1 MYFLQFKLLKPLTE
15 INNISITQFNS
26 ISFTENQS
34 CLGRWIFINCYL
46 WNSKILTSINKNNYI
61 IMNVLLS
68 KFTTKHNTAPFS
80 QIKIEDYFPAF
91 QEGIALAKTE
101 IDAIVNNPE
110 APTFE
115 NTVVAMDFAGDIL
128 DRLSSVFFNLNS
140 AETSDEMQKIAQ
152 EVSPLLS
159 EFGNDITL
167 NAALF
172 AKIKTVYEQKENLNL
187 TPEQTTL
194 LDKKYKSFSRNG
206 ANLPE
211 DKKDQLREIDK
222 ELSKLSL
229 QFGENVLAE
238 TNAFELHLTDEKDL
252 AGLPEGTIEAA
263 RLLAKEKEK
272 EGWIFTLDHPSYV
285 PFLTYADNRELRK
298 KMAIAFGARSFQNN
312 EFDNQE
318 NVLKIAKL
326 RFERANL
333 LGYKT
338 HAHFVLEERMAQS
351 PEKVFTFLNDL
362 LAKAK
367 PAAQKEFAE
376 LAAFAKELDGIEQ
389 LEKWDGAYYSEK
401 LKQQLFNLDDEK
413 LKPYFQLE
421 KVLDGAFTVA
431 KKLYGLT
438 FTEVFDIDKY
448 HEEVTTYEVT
458 DAENNLVSIFY
469 ADFFPRKGKRNGA
482 WMTSFKSQSK
492 KDGVNERPHIS
503 NVCNFT
509 KPTET
514 KPSLLTF
521 NEVTTLFHEFG
532 HGLHGMLANT
542 TYPSLSGTSVFWD
555 FVELPSQIMENW
567 CYEPEALALFANHY
581 ETGEIIPIEY
591 VQKIKESASFQEGM
605 ATLRQLSFGL
615 LDMAWHG
622 QDPTSITDLKTFET
636 EQFANTQLYP
646 DVKENA
652 MSTAFSHI
660 FQGGY
665 SSGYYSY
672 KWAEVLDADA
682 FEYFQE
688 SGIFNVEVAT
698 KFKENVLSKGGTE
711 HPMILYK
718 RFRGQEPKPEALLK
732 RAGLL

>member
-1 MYFLQFKLLKPLTE
+1 M
-15 INNISITQFNS
+15 S
-26 ISFTENQS
+26 
-34 CLGRWIFINCYL
+34 
-46 WNSKILTSINKNNYI
+46 
-61 IMNVLLS
+61 VLLS
-68 KFTTKHNTAPFS
+68 KFITKHNTAPFS
-80 QIKIEDYFPAF
+80 QIKIEDYVPAF
-91 QEGIALAKTE
+91 NEGIALAKAE
-101 IDAIVNNPE
+101 IDAIVNNPDT
-110 APTFE
+110 PTFE
-115 NTVVAMDFAGDIL
+115 NTIVAMDFSGDIL
-128 DRLSSVFFNLNS
+128 DRLSSIFFNLNS
-140 AETSDEMQKIAQ
+140 AETNDEMQKIAQ

-172 AKIKTVYEQKENLNL
+172 AKIKTVYDQKESLNLN
-187 TPEQTTL
+187 PEQTTL

-238 TNAFELHLTDEKDL
+238 TNNFELHLTDEKDL
-252 AGLPEGTIEAA
+252 SGLPEGTIEAA
-263 RLLAKEKEK
+263 RLLAKNQEK
-272 EGWIFTLDHPSYV
+272 EGWVFTLDHPSYV

-298 KMAIAFGARSFQNN
+298 KMAIAFGAKAFQNN

-338 HAHFVLEERMAQS
+338 HAHFVLEERMAEN
-351 PEKVFTFLNDL
+351 PEKVFSFLNDL

-376 LAAFAKELDGIEQ
+376 LTAFAKELDGIEQ

-448 HEEVTTYEVT
+448 HEEVTTYEVR

-482 WMTSFKSQSK
+482 WMTSFKSQSI

-542 TYPSLSGTSVFWD
+542 VYPSLSGTSVYWD

-591 VQKIKESASFQEGM
+591 VQKIKESASFQEGL

-622 QDPTSITDLKTFET
+622 QDPTSITNLKAFET

-682 FEYFQE
+682 FEYFHE
-688 SGIFNVEVAT
+688 NGIFNEEIAK
-698 KFKENVLSKGGTE
+698 KFKDNVLSKGGTE
-711 HPMILYK
+711 HPMTLYK

-732 RAGLL
+732 RAGLV

>member
-1 MYFLQFKLLKPLTE
+1 MSVLT
-15 INNISITQFNS
+15 QHFN
-26 ISFTENQS
+26 
-34 CLGRWIFINCYL
+34 
-46 WNSKILTSINKNNYI
+46 
-61 IMNVLLS
+61 
-68 KFTTKHNTAPFS
+68 TKHNTAPFS
-80 QIKIEDYFPAF
+80 QIKIEDYYPAF
-91 QEGIALAKTE
+91 QEGIKLAKAE

-110 APTFE
+110 TPTFE
-115 NTVVAMDFAGDIL
+115 NTILAMEFAGDIL

-140 AETSDEMQKIAQ
+140 AETNDEMQKIAQ
-152 EVSPLLS
+152 EVSPLLA

-167 NAALF
+167 NADLF
-172 AKIKTVYEQKENLNL
+172 AKIKAVYNQKESLNLN
-187 TPEQTTL
+187 PEQTTL

-206 ANLPE
+206 ANLAE
-211 DKKDQLREIDK
+211 DKKDRLREIDK
-222 ELSKLSL
+222 EMSKLSL

-238 TNAFELHLTDEKDL
+238 TNAFELHLTNESDL

-263 RLLAKEKEK
+263 RLLAKSQEK
-272 EGWIFTLDHPSYV
+272 EGWIFTLDHPSYI

-298 KMAIAFGARSFQNN
+298 KMAIAFGAKAFQNN

-351 PEKVFTFLNDL
+351 PDKVFTFLNDL

-376 LAAFAKELDGIEQ
+376 LTAFAKELDGIEQ

-448 HEEVTTYEVT
+448 HEEVSTYEVT
-458 DAENNLVSIFY
+458 DSENNLVSIFY

-482 WMTSFKSQSK
+482 WMTSFKSQYV

-591 VQKIKESASFQEGM
+591 VQKIKESASFQEGL

-622 QDPTSITDLKTFET
+622 QDPTNITDLKTFET

-688 SGIFNVEVAT
+688 KGIFNEEVAK
-698 KFKENVLSKGGTE
+698 KFKDNVLSKGGTE